1 VGGIVEFDDEA
12 GVATFWGTGEERFD
26 ATTVDDTARYAARV
40 AVDASVPSGKFA
52 VSAQQLSFGDIVS
65 AVERGAGRRYE
76 RRSRGTTDDL
86 RAWIADQREAGETT
100 AAMYGTYQLYMLT
113 GQTALDD
120 LQNGRYL
127 YIEPVTLEQLSAEKA
142 A

>member
-1 VGGIVEFDDEA
+1 
-12 GVATFWGTGEERFD
+12 
-26 ATTVDDTARYAARV
+26 
-40 AVDASVPSGKFA
+40 
-52 VSAQQLSFGDIVS
+52 
-65 AVERGAGRRYE
+65 
-76 RRSRGTTDDL
+76 
-86 RAWIADQREAGETT
+86 
-100 AAMYGTYQLYMLT
+100 MLT

>member
-120 LQNGRYL
+120 LQNGRYPD
-127 YIEPVTLEQLSAEKA
+127 IKPVTLEQLSAEKA